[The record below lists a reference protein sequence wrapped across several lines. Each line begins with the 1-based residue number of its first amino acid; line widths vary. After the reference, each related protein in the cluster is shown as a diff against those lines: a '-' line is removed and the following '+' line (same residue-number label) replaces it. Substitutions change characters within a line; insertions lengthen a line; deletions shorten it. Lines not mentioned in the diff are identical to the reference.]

1 MIICQNI
8 AEEVIS
14 ELEEA
19 KKLQNI
25 GDGPEL
31 QGLSKAIGPWISF
44 GCCSRQISPA
54 GKIPAYP

>member
-1 MIICQNI
+1 MKGVIEMIICQNF

-19 KKLQNI
+19 KKLHNI

-44 GCCSRQISPA
+44 GCC
-54 GKIPAYP
+54 